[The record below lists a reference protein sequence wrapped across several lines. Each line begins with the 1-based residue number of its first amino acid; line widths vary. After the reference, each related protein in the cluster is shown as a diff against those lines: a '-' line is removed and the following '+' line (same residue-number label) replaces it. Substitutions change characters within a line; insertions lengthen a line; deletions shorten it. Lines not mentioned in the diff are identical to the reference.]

1 MRTCLKA
8 LIILAFATS
17 ITGCAAAEEVEDDDA
32 EISSSADAITASS
45 DGETLTTT
53 GNVNLRSGAGST
65 YAVLRV
71 LPSGTK
77 VTSEGAAR
85 GGFLNVTAGTSTGW
99 IHGNYLAR
107 SGGSGTTTG
116 GGGGGTGATP
126 WDGKHADASRWSQY
140 TADAIAQYG
149 SAMRTKRPSDVAS
162 FCPNYANL
170 DEKGRTQFWVGLVA
184 AIARYES
191 NYNPNTRYQENF
203 KDSSGTAVV
212 SRGLLQLSAESA
224 RNYGCSVSSGA
235 ALHDAKVNLTCG
247 VRIINHWLAQDGVI
261 SAQTSDWRGAAR
273 YWAVLRKSSTLG
285 PIRAM
290 TRGLSVCK

>member
-1 MRTCLKA
+1 MHSCLKGF
-8 LIILAFATS
+8 ITIAFTTA
-17 ITGCAAAEEVEDDDA
+17 ITACAPSDEVEDDGA
-32 EISSSADAITASS
+32 ELSTTADAITAST
-45 DGETLTTT
+45 DGETLSTT
-53 GNVNLRSGAGST
+53 GNVNLRSGAGPSFS
-65 YAVLRV
+65 VIRV
-71 LPSGTK
+71 VPVGTK
-77 VTSEGAAR
+77 VTSEGIAKN
-85 GGFLNVTAGTSTGW
+85 GFLNVTAGTSTGW
-99 IHGNYLAR
+99 IHGNYLVR
-107 SGGSGTTTG
+107 SGGGSTTSGA
-116 GGGGGTGATP
+116 GASGMP
-126 WDGKHADASRWSQY
+126 WDGKHADASRWTQY

-184 AIARYES
+184 AIAKYES
-191 NYNPNTRYQENF
+191 SYNPNTRYQENF

-212 SRGLLQLSAESA
+212 SRGLLQISAESA
-224 RNYGCSVSSGA
+224 RNYGCSVSSGT

-285 PIRAM
+285 PIRTM